1 MEKVERGK
9 FVSVEYKGTLENG
22 EVFDT
27 SEGTEPM
34 EVMVGGG
41 QVIQGFEDELVGMEL
56 NEKKSFTVEPDQAY
70 GYRDEN
76 QLHTFSRQE
85 VPPDVNPEIGDV
97 IGLQT
102 PDGQQIPATIADAD
116 SEKIVVDLNHPLAG
130 KKLNFEI
137 EVVGISDTPTQMQSV
152 CGSSGCDCSSGGS
165 CC

>member
-1 MEKVERGK
+1 MEKVEKGK
-9 FVSVEYKGTLENG
+9 FVSVNYKGTLENG
-22 EVFDT
+22 EVFDS
-27 SEGTEPM
+27 SEGGQPM

-41 QVIQGFEDELVGMEL
+41 QVIQGFEDALVGMEL
-56 NEKKSFTVEPDQAY
+56 NEKKNFTLEPDEAY
-70 GYRDEN
+70 GHRDEN

-102 PDGQQIPATIADAD
+102 PDGQQIPATIAEAD
-116 SEKIVVDLNHPLAG
+116 EEKIVVDLNHPLAG

-137 EVVGISDTPTQMQSV
+137 EVVDISETPTQMQAA
-152 CGSSGCDCSSGGS
+152 CGSSGCDCSSGS

>member
-1 MEKVERGK
+1 MEKVERSK

-27 SEGTEPM
+27 SEGAEPM

-76 QLHTFSRQE
+76 QLHTFSREE

-97 IGLQT
+97 IGLQA
-102 PDGQQIPATIADAD
+102 PDGQQIPATIAEAD

-137 EVVGISDTPTQMQSV
+137 EVVGISDTPTQTQSM
-152 CGSSGCDCSSGGS
+152 CGSSGCDCSSGS